1 VRATREQTV
10 KADGETIKTVFGV
23 LEAGEVFDG
32 KTFDGDTETM
42 IFPGEIPKN
51 PEDVFRGRILP
62 GGLRFPR
69 FRPPAFDAA
78 LPLDALALP
87 HIRLDSAVKFLL
99 GDHFA

>member
-23 LEAGEVFDG
+23 LEAGEIFDG
-32 KTFDGDTETM
+32 ETFDGETEKVV
-42 IFPGEIPKN
+42 FPGEIPKN

-78 LPLDALALP
+78 LPLDALTLP
-87 HIRLDSAVKFLL
+87 HIRMDSAVKFLL